1 MELRHLNTFK
11 TIVDTG
17 GFKKAADSLGYAQ
30 SSVTNH
36 IKELENELGYL
47 LFDRLGKQVVLTQA
61 GKRFL
66 PYALE
71 IIELYAKSKEVVF
84 NTDDLAGELTI
95 GVSESLLLYWLP
107 TFITNFTKTYPK
119 VELTLKLIDYQHL
132 TAQLKK
138 GEIEAAILVESNQ
151 WQPKAL
157 TFEKIGSETLILV
170 ETADHAFRTIPE
182 TMLVTEYA
190 CSWRPI
196 IDQYLSEK
204 AQLNTKKIEFPSIE
218 AIKKCVECGLGQSFL
233 PQFAVRDALKGGTLK
248 EVPIKTPVES
258 IGIYAAYHKNK
269 WISRKLEAFISA
281 LREQRDWFKDDNN

>member
-71 IIELYAKSKEVVF
+71 IIDLYAKSKEAVL
-84 NTDDLAGELTI
+84 NTVDLAGELTI

-119 VELTLKLIDYQHL
+119 IELTLKLIDYQHL

-138 GEIEAAILVESNQ
+138 EKSKQLFLSNQ
-151 WQPKAL
+151 
-157 TFEKIGSETLILV
+157 ISG
-170 ETADHAFRTIPE
+170 
-182 TMLVTEYA
+182 
-190 CSWRPI
+190 
-196 IDQYLSEK
+196 
-204 AQLNTKKIEFPSIE
+204 N
-218 AIKKCVECGLGQSFL
+218 
-233 PQFAVRDALKGGTLK
+233 LKLLL
-248 EVPIKTPVES
+248 
-258 IGIYAAYHKNK
+258 
-269 WISRKLEAFISA
+269 SRKLVVTH
-281 LREQRDWFKDDNN
+281 